1 MKEDRYSN
9 WFGPEAGRLFLV
21 GPIIGI
27 YGIYSLF
34 KFGQGDKKHIQVVAG
49 FVGSYVLAMQFMKQK
64 KKEQNK
70 KACLEQKEFDKKNI
84 RVKRPV
90 RENPNYPGGG
100 NWEYA
105 KKSEYNKIVKCKQN
119 FDNYLKVEN
128 MKKYMKPDD
137 WGSEE
142 HFMRYCKV
150 EPKSKEEALT
160 HTVYNNIEDPIDKLP
175 KMC

>member
-1 MKEDRYSN
+1 MTEDRYSN
-9 WFGPEAGRLFLV
+9 FTEGFGRLMLV

-27 YGIYSLF
+27 YGIYSLY

-49 FVGSYVLAMQFMKQK
+49 FVGALFVAKQFMQVKRKQQS
-64 KKEQNK
+64 KE
-70 KACLEQKEFDKKNI
+70 ACLEQKKYDKENR

-90 RENPNYPGGG
+90 RNNPNYPGGG

-105 KKSEYNKIVKCKQN
+105 KKSEYNKIVKCKKN

-128 MKKYMKPDD
+128 MKKYMKPSD

-160 HTVYNNIEDPIDKLP
+160 YTVYNNIEDPIDNLP